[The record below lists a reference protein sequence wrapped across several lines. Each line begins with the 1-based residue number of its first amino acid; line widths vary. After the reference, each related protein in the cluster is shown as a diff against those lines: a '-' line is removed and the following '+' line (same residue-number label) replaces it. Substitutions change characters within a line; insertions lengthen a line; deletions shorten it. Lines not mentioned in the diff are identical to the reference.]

1 MLLEDRERAEEA
13 LFVHRQA
20 LAFEAHARRNKLFGL
35 WAARL
40 SGLEDEPAQ
49 RYAMAIALED
59 FPHFRA
65 SAVLAR
71 VARDLD
77 RCGHAVAA
85 ETLAT
90 ALAQSADRAQ
100 EEVSLSFRRSRQ
112 PEA

>member
-13 LFVHRQA
+13 LFVHRQE
-20 LAFEAHARRNKLFGL
+20 LAFTAHARRNKLFGL
-35 WAARL
+35 WAAQL
-40 SGLEDEPAQ
+40 SGLADEPAR
-49 RYAMAIALED
+49 RYAMAVTLED

-77 RCGHAVAA
+77 QCGHAVAEEA
-85 ETLAT
+85 LAI

-100 EEVSLSFRRSRQ
+100 EEVLADSGTHLGG
-112 PEA
+112 